1 MYIKFKKIN
10 ELKNIQLYFKNYK
23 FLIYFERNNI

>member
-10 ELKNIQLYFKNYK
+10 ELKNIQLYFTNYK